1 MEFEKVIKLDPK
13 MAEAHF
19 RLGMANLNLG
29 QLPDAAKAFEEYLKI
44 APAGE
49 NAEMAK
55 AILKQIK

>member
-1 MEFEKVIKLDPK
+1 